1 MKTWVKIRY
10 KHLFSSESVSEA
22 VTPVVGSLL
31 MLLILVILAGAAAV
45 SFFNGAEEG
54 TSSQPLIAKISL
66 ESCEGGLSPKDLS
79 QLDDEGIANFQKN
92 RIVLVHEGGNPLP
105 LDAISIKILGEG
117 NAYQGTV
124 AKGGHLL
131 YGSTQVS
138 YENLGPK
145 EKNTTYAAKNDALIK
160 DGFWSVGERLIL
172 HGRDSWKY
180 DNSSVKV
187 SVNGDSNTSDNY
199 GFKAGSE
206 ITLKVIDTKSS
217 NVIAEQRA
225 FVKHAK

>member
-1 MKTWVKIRY
+1 M
-10 KHLFSSESVSEA
+10 
-22 VTPVVGSLL
+22 
-31 MLLILVILAGAAAV
+31 
-45 SFFNGAEEG
+45 
-54 TSSQPLIAKISL
+54 AKISL

-105 LDAISIKILGEG
+105 LDATSIKILGEG

-131 YGSTQVS
+131 YGSTQVI
-138 YENLGPK
+138 YENLSPK
-145 EKNTTYAAKNDALIK
+145 EKNTTYAAQNNALLK
-160 DGFWSVGERLIL
+160 DGFWNVGERLIL

-187 SVNGDSNTSDNY
+187 SVNEDSDTSDNY

-206 ITLKVIDTKSS
+206 IVVKVIDIKSM

-225 FVKHAK
+225 LVKHAEG

>member
-1 MKTWVKIRY
+1 MKPWVKIRY
-10 KHLFSSESVSEA
+10 KDLFSSESAPEA
-22 VTPVVGSLL
+22 ITPVLGSLL
-31 MLLILVILAGAAAV
+31 MLMILVVLAGTAAV
-45 SFFNGAEEG
+45 SLYNSAGA
-54 TSSQPLIAKISL
+54 SSQPLMAKISL

-131 YGSTQVS
+131 YGSTQVI
-138 YENLGPK
+138 YKNLDPK
-145 EKNTTYAAKNDALIK
+145 EKNTTYAAQNDALLK
-160 DGFWSVGERLIL
+160 DDFWSVGERLIL

-187 SVNGDSNTSDNY
+187 SVNEDSDTSDNY

-206 ITLKVIDTKSS
+206 IIVKVIDIKNM

-225 FVKHAK
+225 IVKHAEG